1 MTRPPEEQD
10 DRDNWFAQVLG
21 EEWRSQGDGTYRFV
35 GDAAARDR
43 SDQEPDAVEELD
55 HPDPSSEPLTR
66 EPRQPR
72 ELRQPR
78 FPWRR
83 R

>member
-1 MTRPPEEQD
+1 MTRPTEEQD
-10 DRDNWFAQVLG
+10 ERTDWFAQELG

-35 GDAAARDR
+35 GTPEARARGD
-43 SDQEPDAVEELD
+43 EETGAVEELEQPHASD
-55 HPDPSSEPLTR
+55 EPLTR

-72 ELRQPR
+72 L
-78 FPWRR
+78 PWRR